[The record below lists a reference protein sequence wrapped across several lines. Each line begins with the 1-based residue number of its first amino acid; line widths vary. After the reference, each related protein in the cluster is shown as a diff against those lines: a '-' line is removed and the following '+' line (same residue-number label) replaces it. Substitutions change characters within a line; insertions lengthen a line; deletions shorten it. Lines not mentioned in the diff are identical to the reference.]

1 MKEAGY
7 WWNDK
12 SIELVEIDREV
23 YALNGWN
30 GEEYGN
36 CWKCTGEFLTEA
48 SKEEYTLKP
57 VYKEVDEDEWEIVNY
72 EVTRN

>member
-12 SIELVEIDREV
+12 SIELVKIDGEV

-30 GEEYGN
+30 GEEYGG
-36 CWKCTGEFLTEA
+36 CWKCTGEFLTDA

>member
-12 SIELVEIDREV
+12 SIELVEIDGSV
-23 YALNGWN
+23 YALYGWN

-57 VYKEVDEDEWEIVNY
+57 VYKEVAEDEWEIVNY

>member
-12 SIELVEIDREV
+12 SIELVEIDGSV
-23 YALNGWN
+23 YALYGWN

-48 SKEEYTLKP
+48 SREEYTLKP
-57 VYKEVDEDEWEIVNY
+57 VYKEVAEDEWEIVNY

>member
-12 SIELVEIDREV
+12 SIELVEIDGSV
-23 YALNGWN
+23 YALYGWN

-57 VYKEVDEDEWEIVNY
+57 VYKDVAEDEWEIVNY